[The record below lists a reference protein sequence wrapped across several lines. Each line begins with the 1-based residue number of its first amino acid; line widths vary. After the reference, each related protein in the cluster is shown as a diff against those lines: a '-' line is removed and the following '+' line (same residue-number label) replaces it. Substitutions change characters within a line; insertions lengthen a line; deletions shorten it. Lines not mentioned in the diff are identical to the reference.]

1 MSKKNN
7 KSSNKSKKSD
17 DAVSSRVSASSKTSK
32 RSSDDTSATGHVDAS
47 NNATTA
53 SQAQRTSDEKS
64 LRLQVFAGGKV
75 SLAPSVFQG
84 FAEVAAMETPESSQA
99 TDVDTLTPRASVDHT
114 DAQHVTDAS
123 VKVGN
128 ARARARKSKIV
139 ERSRESDEESEVEM
153 EGGAL
158 DAEEEEEPQDE
169 EHDAHDEEEAEVQN
183 EEQEDGGPFAQ
194 SSPAGRPSH
203 HDEQDDNS
211 FETDADF
218 TAANSSKGRTKSEY
232 TADQSTDF
240 ALHERTSC
248 V

>member
-32 RSSDDTSATGHVDAS
+32 RSSDDTSAQGHVD
-47 NNATTA
+47 A

-99 TDVDTLTPRASVDHT
+99 TDADTLTPRASVDHT

-183 EEQEDGGPFAQ
+183 EEQEDGGPVAQ